1 MRVVSSPSS
10 AAARSPS
17 RRAGAL
23 LSLAV
28 PLGTVL
34 HRGLFAPEYF
44 QTGHTILA
52 YIAGLRPGYTWTE
65 AATTILATW
74 AGGAIVYAPLL
85 AIAAVAGIAAARLR
99 VGARLAGIVV
109 AVIAATWAWW
119 RAVHALPRPM
129 FDVPQTLL
137 MVRAVAL
144 TLRRYDVLPLVLLA
158 VVVCD
163 AVAIRRARPAPP
175 ARVRRLLVAATG
187 FVLLARVPAALVPC
201 QYANFYLPVGI
212 VLLGHASMDE
222 LPRLLARLGANR
234 DACRAA
240 VATVVAIWTIAVGA
254 LRYQAWAARDVPVET
269 SRGTLVVLSAN
280 PRATAY
286 REALAW
292 LEREAPPDA
301 TLLAIPRG
309 TSLEFLSGHGNRLYE
324 TSLVAVIPDAAAERA
339 YVQALERDPPS
350 VIVTSEERQ
359 SEYGRGRW
367 GIADGVEIARWVRSR
382 YVPAAQVGP
391 PRIRLAIWRLP
402 PARPAAQ

>member
-1 MRVVSSPSS
+1 
-10 AAARSPS
+10 
-17 RRAGAL
+17 
-23 LSLAV
+23 
-28 PLGTVL
+28 
-34 HRGLFAPEYF
+34 
-44 QTGHTILA
+44 
-52 YIAGLRPGYTWTE
+52 
-65 AATTILATW
+65 
-74 AGGAIVYAPLL
+74 
-85 AIAAVAGIAAARLR
+85 
-99 VGARLAGIVV
+99 
-109 AVIAATWAWW
+109 
-119 RAVHALPRPM
+119 
-129 FDVPQTLL
+129 
-137 MVRAVAL
+137 
-144 TLRRYDVLPLVLLA
+144 
-158 VVVCD
+158 
-163 AVAIRRARPAPP
+163 
-175 ARVRRLLVAATG
+175 
-187 FVLLARVPAALVPC
+187 
-201 QYANFYLPVGI
+201 
-212 VLLGHASMDE
+212 MDE